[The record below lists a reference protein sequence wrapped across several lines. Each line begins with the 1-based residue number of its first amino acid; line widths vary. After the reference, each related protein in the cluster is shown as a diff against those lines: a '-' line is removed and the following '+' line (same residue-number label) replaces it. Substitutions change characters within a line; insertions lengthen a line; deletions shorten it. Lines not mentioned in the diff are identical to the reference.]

1 MLKHEPLQWF
11 MLRYSIVYL
20 LLLSLLYLLHTL
32 YNCDLSTYI
41 FLLIFPILSMSRR
54 LNYPPVQFVCSAN
67 IAKNYLLSQ
76 VQALDSPMP
85 DVLHLFNLRTLTS
98 AAVASEK
105 TKPNI
110 AAEKLRPSTSALLI
124 LHRQVKPEAISS
136 IMAKHEFAKNIY
148 LQT

>member
-1 MLKHEPLQWF
+1 
-11 MLRYSIVYL
+11 
-20 LLLSLLYLLHTL
+20 
-32 YNCDLSTYI
+32 
-41 FLLIFPILSMSRR
+41 MSRR

-124 LHRQVKPEAISS
+124 LHRQVKPAAISGL
-136 IMAKHEFAKNIY
+136 ILPIKATNFEVLLVNHI
-148 LQT
+148 

>member
-1 MLKHEPLQWF
+1 MSPL
-11 MLRYSIVYL
+11 VH
-20 LLLSLLYLLHTL
+20 LLLSTFVIQVNISAYFS
-32 YNCDLSTYI
+32 Y
-41 FLLIFPILSMSRR
+41 SMSRR

-98 AAVASEK
+98 TAVASEK

-124 LHRQVKPEAISS
+124 LHRQVKPEFISS
-136 IMAKHEFAKNIY
+136 IMAKLEMAKNIHWPM
-148 LQT
+148 

>member
-1 MLKHEPLQWF
+1 
-11 MLRYSIVYL
+11 
-20 LLLSLLYLLHTL
+20 
-32 YNCDLSTYI
+32 
-41 FLLIFPILSMSRR
+41 MSRR

-98 AAVASEK
+98 AAVVSEK

-124 LHRQVKPEAISS
+124 LHRQVKPFSALSFAFLYFSS
-136 IMAKHEFAKNIY
+136 LDNTLVARLKKGYVIVK
-148 LQT
+148 

>member
-1 MLKHEPLQWF
+1 
-11 MLRYSIVYL
+11 
-20 LLLSLLYLLHTL
+20 
-32 YNCDLSTYI
+32 
-41 FLLIFPILSMSRR
+41 MSRR

-76 VQALDSPMP
+76 VQALYSPMP

-136 IMAKHEFAKNIY
+136 IMAKLETAENTHSEFEFF
-148 LQT
+148 